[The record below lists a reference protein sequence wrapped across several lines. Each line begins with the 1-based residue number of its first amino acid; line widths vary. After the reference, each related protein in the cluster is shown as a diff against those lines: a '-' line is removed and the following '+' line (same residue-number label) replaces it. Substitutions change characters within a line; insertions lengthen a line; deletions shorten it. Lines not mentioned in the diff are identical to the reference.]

1 MTLFFLAV
9 AFGGPITPLK
19 HLGWAAP
26 PFLSPNTTDKV
37 TIQTLQTSL
46 PHQRFILRSYRDM
59 SVSSSML
66 ISTHSRCPAA
76 TRRLGGSL
84 YHALENLLGQ
94 LLEVEKT
101 LPT

>member
-37 TIQTLQTSL
+37 TIQTLQTS
-46 PHQRFILRSYRDM
+46 PNQ
-59 SVSSSML
+59 VSF
-66 ISTHSRCPAA
+66 TA
-76 TRRLGGSL
+76 LGGGQFDPPLILVDSAGAGGAMG
-84 YHALENLLGQ
+84 AL
-94 LLEVEKT
+94 
-101 LPT
+101 LP